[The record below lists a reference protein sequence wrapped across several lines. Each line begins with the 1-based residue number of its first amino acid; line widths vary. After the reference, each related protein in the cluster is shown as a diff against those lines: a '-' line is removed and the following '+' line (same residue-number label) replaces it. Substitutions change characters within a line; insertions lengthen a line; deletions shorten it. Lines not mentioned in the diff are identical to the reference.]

1 MEQPTKYSSQRPAGR
16 EHIPLYPRG
25 FVIVRILQL
34 IFGLICLALS
44 GYGIAY
50 LVFAGDALTLFTS
63 IATLISSIYCL
74 VARFGPPNAYNY
86 WAILGLDIFLLLF
99 WLISFAVLAAQIAP
113 YITYYSD
120 YSDYYDGYYSYYST
134 YDAAYLTYLGVLAGA
149 AGIGGIEFILYI
161 VSLSIHSVRLHRHRK
176 AGLHCMPLG
185 TSGPGGEKIQMQPQ
199 SLQPQ
204 PFQPQPQPQQPYPQ
218 PAHIY
223 PNQGNFPQQN
233 MYAAP
238 QQNMYPQ
245 HQQQQVASPI
255 SSQPTG
261 SSYVQG
267 PPVSLNNNQPVYE
280 AHGDDRQQK

>member
-1 MEQPTKYSSQRPAGR
+1 
-16 EHIPLYPRG
+16 
-25 FVIVRILQL
+25 
-34 IFGLICLALS
+34 
-44 GYGIAY
+44 
-50 LVFAGDALTLFTS
+50 
-63 IATLISSIYCL
+63 
-74 VARFGPPNAYNY
+74 
-86 WAILGLDIFLLLF
+86 
-99 WLISFAVLAAQIAP
+99 
-113 YITYYSD
+113 
-120 YSDYYDGYYSYYST
+120 
-134 YDAAYLTYLGVLAGA
+134 
-149 AGIGGIEFILYI
+149 
-161 VSLSIHSVRLHRHRK
+161 
-176 AGLHCMPLG
+176 MPLG

-233 MYAAP
+233 MY
-238 QQNMYPQ
+238 PQ
-245 HQQQQVASPI
+245 HQQQQVASPL